1 LDDFNLL
8 IINFLYLNF
17 GKEAEA
23 RRRSMR
29 WMALFRIVVF
39 GWILFTGGIAGAEE
53 RDLLRAEDVQKVMG
67 QILSQ
72 HVKNKQIT
80 ADILRSSLKVY
91 IEQFDPDRI
100 YLMES
105 EVKPFLSMTDA
116 QLNEV
121 LAQYGNHDFS
131 TYEKLNT
138 VIQGAITRAR
148 ANRTIWMSKPSMLM
162 DGNQFKN
169 IDSSLNA
176 NSPQFA
182 RSIAELQLRQK
193 RDLAYFINA
202 ENSRFGKGLLKNKQN
217 QLVKLY
223 DQNLRER
230 EASYLF
236 VDAKGL
242 ALNAPQQE
250 NLQITHIIKALAS
263 SLDAHTSFLNSSEAY
278 DLRVRLEK
286 GFDGVGIVLG
296 QDDRGFK
303 VVKILPNS
311 SAEKSG
317 RVDIDDRL
325 LKIDGQTIADNSLND
340 VTKMLRGKNGSQI
353 ALEFSRGDQESHF
366 TVMLNREP
374 ITINDGRVETEI
386 SPFGDG
392 IIGTIKLHSFYQGNN
407 GISSEKDVREAI
419 KQLKA
424 KGNLRG
430 LILDLRDN
438 SGGFLTQAVKV
449 AGLFITNGVIVI
461 SKYSNGE
468 ERFYR
473 DMDGKVTYD
482 GPLVVLTSRATA
494 SAAEIVSQ
502 ALQDYGVALIV
513 GDEQTYGKGTIQSQT
528 VTGDEESANY
538 FKVTVGTYYTVSG
551 KTPQIQGVKAD
562 IVVPSPYSLTQMGE
576 EYLEYPISQDRIP
589 ASFKD
594 GLQDID
600 PGLRPWYLR
609 YYMPTL
615 QQQTGQWRDY
625 IPQLSRNSQMRL
637 NHNKK
642 YEEYLDSARFD
653 EEQDSEEEAGPSFFG
668 KGDPQMK
675 EAVNVVKDM
684 IVLKSKSMEE
694 NSLGITKMHA
704 DNSYTEAR

>member
-1 LDDFNLL
+1 
-8 IINFLYLNF
+8 
-17 GKEAEA
+17 
-23 RRRSMR
+23 MR

-39 GWILFTGGIAGAEE
+39 GWILLAVGFAGAEE
-53 RDLLRAEDVQKVMG
+53 RGLLRAEDVQKVMG

-105 EVKPFLSMTDA
+105 EVKPFLTMTDA
-116 QLNEV
+116 QLNEM
-121 LAQYGNHDFS
+121 LAQYRNGNFS

-138 VIQGAITRAR
+138 VIQGAIQRAR
-148 ANRTIWMSKPSMLM
+148 ANRTLWMSKPSMLM

-176 NSPQFA
+176 NSPLFA
-182 RSIAELQLRQK
+182 RSIAELELRQK
-193 RDLAYFINA
+193 RDLAYFINT

-230 EASYLF
+230 EAAYLF

-250 NLQITHIIKALAS
+250 NLQMTHIIKALAS

-296 QDDRGFK
+296 QDDLGFK

-317 RVDIDDRL
+317 RVDINDRL
-325 LKIDGQTIADNSLND
+325 LKIDGQAVNDNSLND
-340 VTKMLRGKNGSQI
+340 VTKMLRGKNGSQVT
-353 ALEFSRGDQESHF
+353 LELSRGVGSGDQERRF

-374 ITINDGRVETEI
+374 ITINDGRVEIEI

-392 IIGTIKLHSFYQGNN
+392 IIGTIKLHSFYQGNH

-494 SAAEIVSQ
+494 SAAEIVAQ
-502 ALQDYGVALIV
+502 ALQDYGVALVV

-576 EYLEYPISQDRIP
+576 EYLDYPISEDRIP

-594 GLQDID
+594 GLHDID

-637 NHNKK
+637 NHNEK
-642 YEEYLDSARFD
+642 YEAYLDSARFD
-653 EEQDSEEEAGPSFFG
+653 GEQDSDGENGPSFFG

-694 NSLGITKMHA
+694 NSLGITRMHA
-704 DNSYTEAR
+704 DNN